1 MSNFP
6 TSDITQHQSQIN
18 YPRGVY
24 EHIVDDQGAVEERSS
39 EQRHENDVMMVYSA
53 QIWLRVILNEA
64 HNALYGG
71 SELLTGTSLCFML
84 TRFRWP
90 EARDQRPAGS
100 AKTCGP
106 GKEYPRKL
114 APTGACRSAMG

>member
-24 EHIVDDQGAVEERSS
+24 EHLVDDQGAGEERSS

-64 HNALYGG
+64 HNALYGA
-71 SELLTGTSLCFML
+71 SELLAGITLGCLL
-84 TRFRWP
+84 TIFRWTEGHTTRP
-90 EARDQRPAGS
+90 NARS
-100 AKTCGP
+100 TKTCGP
-106 GKEYPRKL
+106 GKEH
-114 APTGACRSAMG
+114 T